1 MASTTS
7 FKSAA
12 PVMVLVNILVSKH
25 SAQKLTEFN
34 SGLTTHSVFKP
45 HELKL
50 EAGVFEMFR
59 KYHGFLR
66 LFDAPSPHLFFNQI
80 VFL

>member
-1 MASTTS
+1 
-7 FKSAA
+7 
-12 PVMVLVNILVSKH
+12 
-25 SAQKLTEFN
+25 
-34 SGLTTHSVFKP
+34 
-45 HELKL
+45 
-50 EAGVFEMFR
+50 VFEMFR